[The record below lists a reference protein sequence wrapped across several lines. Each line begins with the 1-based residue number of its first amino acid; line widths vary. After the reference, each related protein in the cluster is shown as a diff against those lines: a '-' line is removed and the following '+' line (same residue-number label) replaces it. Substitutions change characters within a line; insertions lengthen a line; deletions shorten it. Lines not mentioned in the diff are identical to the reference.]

1 MLLLAIETSCDET
14 SAAVIRDGTALAN
27 VVSSQIKLHA
37 EYGGVV
43 PELATREHLRNF
55 LPVTRG
61 ALQAAGVTATDLEAI
76 AATQGPGLPNA
87 LLIGFQAAEAMAF
100 ALRRP
105 FVGIHHHEAHLYS
118 PWVTTDVPAH
128 RARSLPRPA
137 RNEWGE
143 GRGEGQSR
151 NAEGRGMKAEDS
163 AANASS
169 ALPHSEFCI
178 RPSAFE
184 STSSPQP
191 SPPLG
196 GGEGV
201 LRAAFDQFEPNVSL
215 IVSGGHTML
224 IHVRAELDHVVLGST
239 LDDAAGECFDKVGK
253 LIGLP
258 YPGGPEMDRL
268 ATEGNPR
275 AYNFPRP
282 LLREANDDFSFAGL
296 KTSVRYFLQK
306 NPALLDDGKAIRDLC
321 ASVQA
326 AIVETLVT
334 KTLRAAQ
341 RLGVRCVTA
350 SGGVTCNSSLRREL
364 AAACAQNRLTLRLAE
379 RTLCTDNAAMVGILA
394 ERKLLKGVATT
405 EFDAEIQPGWSL
417 ETRP

>member
-1 MLLLAIETSCDET
+1 MLLLALETSCDET

-61 ALQAAGVTATDLEAI
+61 ALQAAGVAAKDLEAI

-118 PWVTTDVPAH
+118 PWVSGDP
-128 RARSLPRPA
+128 PR
-137 RNEWGE
+137 G
-143 GRGEGQSR
+143 
-151 NAEGRGMKAEDS
+151 
-163 AANASS
+163 
-169 ALPHSEFCI
+169 
-178 RPSAFE
+178 
-184 STSSPQP
+184 
-191 SPPLG
+191 
-196 GGEGV
+196 
-201 LRAAFDQFEPNVSL
+201 AFDQFEPNVSL

-224 IHVRAELDHVVLGST
+224 VHVRAELDHVVLGST

-268 ATEGNPR
+268 ALEGNPR
-275 AYNFPRP
+275 AHNFPRP

-334 KTLRAAQ
+334 KTLRAAK

-364 AAACAQNRLTLRLAE
+364 ASACAQNHLTLRLAE

-394 ERKLLKGVATT
+394 ERKLLRGIAPT
-405 EFDAEIQPGWSL
+405 EFDAEIQPGWQLS
-417 ETRP
+417 ER